1 MKVTIKTAWRILKTA
16 AKLAAFFVT
25 NKNWTDL
32 VKDLRDTW
40 KV

>member
-1 MKVTIKTAWRILKTA
+1 MKSA

-25 NKNWTDL
+25 DQNWTDL

-40 KV
+40 K

>member
-1 MKVTIKTAWRILKTA
+1 MKSA

-25 NKNWTDL
+25 DKNWIDL

-40 KV
+40 K

>member
-1 MKVTIKTAWRILKTA
+1 MKSA

-25 NKNWTDL
+25 DKKWTDL

-40 KV
+40 K